1 MTHEQWIK
9 LSPEE
14 KCMKVAELC
23 GWHHSDGYW
32 WKHTS
37 VKPQVDG
44 VRGMEAVPNYLTD
57 LNAMHEAEDTIHNED
72 FSNPEWLKFLMNMGK
87 VINQRRAHASAAQR
101 AEAFVLTM
109 SNQAVI

>member
-9 LSPEE
+9 PSTEE

-23 GWHHSDGYW
+23 GWYHSD
-32 WKHTS
+32 
-37 VKPQVDG
+37 DCL
-44 VRGMEAVPNYLTD
+44 RGLKAVPCYITD